1 MKPYRKGEKRLAGI
15 SKAVDKLQKE
25 EVELDEAFKIKKL
38 PGYRKTVRNEV
49 GNSIHHFND
58 GSKVY
63 AAIGQSSS
71 GRTLQ
76 YHKIKNNGE
85 REVHSQ
91 TSLTKSFTKEE
102 VELDAVYQ
110 ETANYL
116 VSEGIELE
124 SLNEEELN
132 ELIGAVA
139 RGIGRGIKRATV
151 NKQGNFRFSSAGRA
165 DSVQKKADSLEKK
178 QRDHERLQKQCERLQ
193 RLRQARNT

>member
-1 MKPYRKGEKRLAGI
+1 MYG
-15 SKAVDKLQKE
+15 E
-25 EVELDEAFKIKKL
+25 EVQLDENAFKIKKL

-63 AAIGQSSS
+63 AAQGQSSS

-102 VELDAVYQ
+102 VDLGEELDFKVSVDGLPDMYVK
-110 ETANYL
+110 ANSP
-116 VSEGIELE
+116 SEVKANLRKVVKKPDSIRSVDRVTRNMVRKVFRDKAAGKEGD
-124 SLNEEELN
+124 EE
-132 ELIGAVA
+132 
-139 RGIGRGIKRATV
+139 
-151 NKQGNFRFSSAGRA
+151 
-165 DSVQKKADSLEKK
+165 
-178 QRDHERLQKQCERLQ
+178 
-193 RLRQARNT
+193 